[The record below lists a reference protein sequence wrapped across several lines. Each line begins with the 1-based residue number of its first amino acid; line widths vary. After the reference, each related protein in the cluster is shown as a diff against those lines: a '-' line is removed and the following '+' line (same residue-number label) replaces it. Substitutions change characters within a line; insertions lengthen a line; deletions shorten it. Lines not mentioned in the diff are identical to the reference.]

1 MSSAEWACRANGGK
15 AGATAKGISPQQTAG
30 LGLGTQT
37 TERYTRSLCKWTLG
51 VDLLLTRGHILTQK
65 LRATSDPVQRPRH
78 HQSGTPAPYSPEA
91 DLEGHVIL
99 ISA

>member
-1 MSSAEWACRANGGK
+1 M
-15 AGATAKGISPQQTAG
+15 KGISPQQTAG

-51 VDLLLTRGHILTQK
+51 VDPLLARGHILTQK

-78 HQSGTPAPYSPEA
+78 HQSGTPALTLPKLTLKATSF
-91 DLEGHVIL
+91 
-99 ISA
+99 